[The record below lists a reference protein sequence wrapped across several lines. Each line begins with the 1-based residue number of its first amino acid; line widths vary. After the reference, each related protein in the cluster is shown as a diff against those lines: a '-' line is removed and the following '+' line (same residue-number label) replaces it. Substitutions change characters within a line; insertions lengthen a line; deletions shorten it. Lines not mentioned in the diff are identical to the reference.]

1 MNAAAATAAGGHV
14 GVSAAAVHQDG
25 RAGIALCVTDTGTG
39 IAPEDLERIFN
50 PFFSTKGSGGTGL
63 GLSICLDIVRAH
75 EGTITVESAPGEG
88 ARFTIWLPGDRREAR
103 RA

>member
-1 MNAAAATAAGGHV
+1 V

-88 ARFTIWLPGDRREAR
+88 ARFTVWLPGDRREAR